1 MKILEIAQ
9 PKATAQSKI
18 YVDMDGVL
26 VDLFN
31 HVGEIHDVDHY
42 NDMTQQ
48 QWDEFFKSTNAY
60 ELFRSLP
67 AFATANALL
76 KIVQQ
81 YADGYTILSSPLNFD
96 RAGSIQGKQE
106 WLKNHITVPA
116 DAWVFEHDKYKY
128 ATSNGVPNIL
138 IDDWGV
144 NIDKWRAAGGIGI
157 KFQSDEDTLNSLTDH
172 LDQTYNLK

>member
-81 YADGYTILSSPLNFD
+81 YAGGYTILSSPLNFD
-96 RAGSIQGKQE
+96 RAGSIRGKQE

-116 DAWVFEHDKYKY
+116 DAWVFEHDKY
-128 ATSNGVPNIL
+128 IL

-157 KFQSDEDTLNSLTDH
+157 KFQSDEDTLNSLTNH

>member
-9 PKATAQSKI
+9 PLATAQSTI

-42 NDMTQQ
+42 NDMTKS
-48 QWDEFFKSTNAY
+48 QWDEFFQSTNAY
-60 ELFRSLP
+60 ELFRDLP

-81 YADGYTILSSPLNFD
+81 YAGGYTILSSPLNFD

-106 WLKNHITVPA
+106 WLTNHITVPA

-128 ATSNGVPNIL
+128 ATNNGGPNIL

-144 NIDKWRAAGGIGI
+144 NIEKWRAAGGIGI
-157 KFQSDEDTLNSLTDH
+157 KFQSDEDTLNVLKH
-172 LDQTYNLK
+172 QLDLAYQK